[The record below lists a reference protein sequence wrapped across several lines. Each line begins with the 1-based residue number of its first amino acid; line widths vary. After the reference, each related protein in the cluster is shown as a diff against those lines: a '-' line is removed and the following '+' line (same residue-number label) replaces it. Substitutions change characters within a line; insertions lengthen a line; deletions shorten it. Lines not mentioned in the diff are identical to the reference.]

1 MALTT
6 NSSLKYRLED
16 MTELEAHDNNKTG
29 NVYLTHN
36 YTCGVCSSLADLKVF
51 LTVTDLTVPVRSC
64 ILKKL
69 WKFWLTSD
77 GFREE
82 VS

>member
-1 MALTT
+1 
-6 NSSLKYRLED
+6 
-16 MTELEAHDNNKTG
+16 MTEDEAKAKNQTSK

-36 YTCGVCSSLADLKVF
+36 YTCGVCSSLADLKIF
-51 LTVTDLTVPVRSC
+51 LTVTDLTIPVRAC
-64 ILKKL
+64 ILKSMF
-69 WKFWLTSD
+69 KFWITSD